1 MNENL
6 QTKYHTCQYRLS
18 KDFEIYYYNDRN
30 FSKADLH
37 THDYFEFYFFIEG
50 DISTQI
56 GNKVY
61 PVKPFDIMLI
71 PPRIAHRLII
81 HNIEKPYR
89 RFVFWIS
96 QDYYN
101 HLLGISADYSYLID
115 YVQSTCSYIFHNDHT
130 TFNGIQARARRL
142 IEELR
147 TEHFGKETQISLCVN
162 ELIMHLNRIHYDNTH
177 PQKRKAEDNSLYR
190 KLILYIEGHLEND
203 LSLEALAKVFYVS
216 KYHIAHVFKEN
227 LGMSIHQY
235 VTKKRLTLCREAML
249 GDIGISEAYQMFGFG
264 DYSSFFRAFKK
275 EYGISPR
282 DFLDMQVTELD

>member
-81 HNIEKPYR
+81 HNKEKPYR
-89 RFVFWIS
+89 RIVFWIS

-115 YVQSTCSYIFHNDHT
+115 YVQSTCSYIFHNDQT
-130 TFNGIQARARRL
+130 TFNGIQARARKL

-162 ELIMHLNRIHYDNTH
+162 ELILYLNRIHYDNTH

-249 GDIGISEAYQMFGFG
+249 GDIGISWIC
-264 DYSSFFRAFKK
+264 R
-275 EYGISPR
+275 
-282 DFLDMQVTELD
+282 